1 MKIGFFD
8 SGLGG
13 LTILKEA
20 INKLNAKYIYVGD
33 ILNSPYGIKSKE
45 EVKKYTFKNI
55 KYLIDEGCKVIVIA
69 CNTAT
74 SICIND
80 LRNMYKDIC
89 FIGTEPA
96 IKPAISSSDHKKVLV
111 MATSLTLKEEKLQ
124 NLINRLDAKNE
135 TALLPMDKLV
145 RFAEDGEK
153 INYNL
158 ADKYIKEKFLNVNFE
173 DFSSIVLGCTH
184 FPLFREE
191 FKKYIPKDIQI
202 IDSASGVVNNM
213 ISHVNEN
220 KYLEENLD
228 ITIVLTKENKYF
240 LSKACD
246 ILDIQNERINYKI
259 NNNL

>member
-20 INKLNAKYIYVGD
+20 IKKLNAKYIYVGD
-33 ILNSPYGIKSKE
+33 ILNSPYGIKPKE
-45 EVKKYTFKNI
+45 EVKKYIFKNI
-55 KYLIDEGCKVIVIA
+55 KFLVDKGCKIIVIA

-80 LRNMYKDIC
+80 LRQMYKDVC

-96 IKPAISSSDHKKVLV
+96 IKPAMLGNHHKKVLV

-124 NLINRLDAKNE
+124 NLINKLDAKNE
-135 TALLPMDKLV
+135 TILLPMDKLV
-145 RFAEDGEK
+145 RFAEDEK
-153 INYNL
+153 DINYISANE
-158 ADKYIKEKFLNVNFE
+158 YIEEKFSKINFE

-184 FPLFREE
+184 FPLFKEE
-191 FKKYIPKDIQI
+191 FKRYIPENIRI
-202 IDSASGVVNNM
+202 IDSANGVVNNM
-213 ISHVNEN
+213 INHVKEN
-220 KYLEENLD
+220 GDIEDKLD

-240 LSKACD
+240 LNKACK
-246 ILDIQNERINYKI
+246 ILDVQSGEIKYKVI
-259 NNNL
+259 